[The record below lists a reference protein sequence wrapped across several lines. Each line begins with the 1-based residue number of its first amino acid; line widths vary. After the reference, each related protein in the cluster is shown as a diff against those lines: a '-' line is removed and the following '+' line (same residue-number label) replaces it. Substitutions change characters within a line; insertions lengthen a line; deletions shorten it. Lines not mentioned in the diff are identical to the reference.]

1 MDPGIVEG
9 ADIERVAVDME
20 GTEAIVINS
29 LQKSFTGINKK
40 TVHAVQ
46 VNIRIWLNCKNGFI
60 SFFKFKKKNILRK
73 QNKSSSII
81 YFIKLFMATCG
92 INW

>member
-1 MDPGIVEG
+1 VDPGIVEG

-20 GTEAIVINS
+20 GTEAIVING

-46 VNIRIWLNCKNGFI
+46 VKLVSAQQHEKRI
-60 SFFKFKKKNILRK
+60 SF
-73 QNKSSSII
+73 
-81 YFIKLFMATCG
+81 
-92 INW
+92 